1 MKLIDIDSQNEKN
14 RFAEAA
20 TNYFNENSTATTY
33 AKNDPEPGKFL
44 ALRWNAMAVLILK
57 IHPEDEVSIYP
68 VYQFIQSDLPKLQP
82 TSN

>member
-1 MKLIDIDSQNEKN
+1 MKLIDINSQNEKN
-14 RFAEAA
+14 SFAEAA
-20 TNYFNENSTATTY
+20 TKYFNENSTATIY

-57 IHPEDEVSIYP
+57 IDPEDEVSIYP

>member
-20 TNYFNENSTATTY
+20 TKYFNRNSTATTY
-33 AKNDPEPGKFL
+33 AQCDPEPGKFL
-44 ALRWNAMAVLILK
+44 ALRWNAMTVLILK
-57 IHPEDEVSIYP
+57 IDPEDEVSIYP